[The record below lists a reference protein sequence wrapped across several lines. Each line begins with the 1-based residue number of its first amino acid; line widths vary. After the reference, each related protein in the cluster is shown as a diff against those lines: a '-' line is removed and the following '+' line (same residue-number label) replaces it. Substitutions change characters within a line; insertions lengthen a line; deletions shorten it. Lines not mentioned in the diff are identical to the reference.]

1 MTGVAT
7 AIVGSAVIGGY
18 ASNRAASK
26 ASDSQ
31 EAATQAQ
38 LAPFRLKKPYLD
50 SGYGLAEN
58 NLQAGLDAGAYTGPT
73 YAGMDPRTA
82 EGLNLRYDTALQN
95 QGVASNIM
103 DQTSGFADNAANLYN
118 MSSQD
123 ALAGAVDY
131 STGDQYDALLG
142 AAMRDPYRKLTENT
156 LPEIN
161 NRAMASGNMNSSRA
175 GMAEA
180 VANRGYQDRV
190 ADAGANIQNKLMN
203 QYLKA
208 NNDRISNMTTANN
221 NMASIFGNAYGLQ
234 NDISGSMIGV
244 GNAFQADQQ
253 GQYGDAETQ
262 YYAPYDRSNA
272 YISNYL
278 NQLGE
283 APATGQVNPNL
294 YDPTSSTITGALG
307 GAQLGFDMYNQFSG
321 FNNLN
326 SPSINYALANPTS
339 SNLTAQQQQ
348 ALQVQAGMPTTFL

>member
-1 MTGVAT
+1 MTIGA
-7 AIVGSAVIGGY
+7 AAFIGAGAALGGY
-18 ASNRAASK
+18 ASYRGAKK
-26 ASDSQ
+26 ASESQ
-31 EAATQAQ
+31 DKATAAQMRA
-38 LAPFRLKKPYLD
+38 FDLKEPYLD
-50 SGYGLAEN
+50 SGYSLAQN
-58 NLQAGLDAGAYTGPT
+58 NLQAGMDAGAYTGPT
-73 YAGMDPRTA
+73 YAGMDPRTV

-123 ALAGAVDY
+123 ALAGAIDY

-142 AAMRDPYRKLTENT
+142 AAMRDPYRQLTENT

-180 VANRGYQDRV
+180 VANRGYQDRA

-221 NMASIFGNAYGLQ
+221 NMAGIFGDAYALQ

-253 GQYGDAETQ
+253 GQYGDAQTQ

-294 YDPTSSTITGALG
+294 YDPSMSAVTGAFG
-307 GAQLGFDMYNQFSG
+307 GAQMGMDLYSG
-321 FNNLN
+321 FKGLQTPKTTHTDPLLLQSANN
-326 SPSINYALANPTS
+326 SYYT
-339 SNLTAQQQQ
+339 Q
-348 ALQVQAGMPTTFL
+348 A